1 MQDFCKQFMKIFRN
15 LMKNSGF
22 SIVFGAFYINF
33 ALISCNNEFPLQAF
47 AGGKIICIA
56 EKGNGVAHRALQNP

>member
-1 MQDFCKQFMKIFRN
+1 MQDFCKWFMKIFRI

-22 SIVFGAFYINF
+22 LMTSGTFYVNF
-33 ALISCNNEFPLQAF
+33 ALISHDNEFPLQGN

-56 EKGNGVAHRALQNP
+56 EKGNGVAHRALQKP